1 MAGDI
6 TSIIVD
12 RLEDDEYV
20 LLLTYKDGEKRTL
33 KVRRDQTSR
42 YTKEQVSYLCQE
54 AYRRK
59 SEEEVSALR
68 KERLVLMIEEAI
80 MRFLRMKH

>member
-33 KVRRDQTSR
+33 KVRCDQTSR